1 MHGGL
6 RLLNKHGMA
15 SSMFYEPNIILV
27 LRFETTKVTNEA
39 LSGTRALHAYDYT
52 GTCRQRQAVREDQQ
66 CRAPTPFSQPVQ
78 HTLIHNDTCQPK
90 IALTY
95 EGVKESC
102 GLTRNLQP
110 THMGDTGNDM

>member
-39 LSGTRALHAYDYT
+39 LSGTRGLANNDYQT
-52 GTCRQRQAVREDQQ
+52 LATVACA
-66 CRAPTPFSQPVQ
+66 QPVRRA
-78 HTLIHNDTCQPK
+78 HHIH
-90 IALTY
+90 
-95 EGVKESC
+95 S
-102 GLTRNLQP
+102 
-110 THMGDTGNDM
+110 